1 MVLDG
6 RVHTKAYG
14 KLFLASVPPA
24 TTVRTQLAQI
34 SPRGPPVAERPRLDA
49 LMGEQA
55 FLAVDQPL
63 DLGVTLG
70 SGQSFRWRLND
81 DGAWAGVLGHD
92 MVRLQAVE
100 GGLLVESGPT
110 PPGKLTD
117 ALAAYLRLDDDLPAI
132 QRQLAED
139 GRVGEAIAAYS
150 GLRVLRQDPWE
161 TLAAFIL
168 SQNSNIPRIAG
179 TIEGDRPSALASR
192 WSRWARPG
200 TRFPHPRGWL
210 RWARRRSEKLGCG
223 YRAPYL
229 SGAAAMVA
237 SGEVRLDRLRRAS
250 YQEAQEALLAI
261 LGGGE
266 KVADCVMLFALDQMV
281 AFPVD
286 RWIRRA
292 LEDWYAPG
300 IAMTY
305 PRARAWAL
313 EQFGPLAGYAN
324 QYLFWGRRQGQ
335 GGTLH
340 PQGTALDPHAGSRI
354 LFCNVTLASPRRH
367 MRMICPELLI
377 LSDDAP
383 RPDRGG
389 PPVPSD
395 DAPLIEITAK
405 NLGVRPFIR
414 HRRMKGDK
422 GKQGPASR

>member
-1 MVLDG
+1 
-6 RVHTKAYG
+6 
-14 KLFLASVPPA
+14 
-24 TTVRTQLAQI
+24 
-34 SPRGPPVAERPRLDA
+34 VAERPRLDA
-49 LMGEQA
+49 LMGKQA

-81 DGAWAGVLGHD
+81 DGAWTGVLGHD
-92 MVRLQAVE
+92 MVRLRAVE

-110 PPGKLTD
+110 PPEKLTD

-132 QRQLAED
+132 QRHLAED
-139 GRVGEAIAAYS
+139 GRVGEAIAAYP

-179 TIEGDRPSALASR
+179 TIEAIAQRFGDPVEQMGASGHTFPSPVRLAEAGEKALR
-192 WSRWARPG
+192 
-200 TRFPHPRGWL
+200 
-210 RWARRRSEKLGCG
+210 ELGCG

-261 LGGGE
+261 LGVGE
-266 KVADCVMLFALDQMV
+266 KVADCVMLFALDQMD

-292 LEDWYAPG
+292 LEEWYAPG

-305 PRARAWAL
+305 PQARAWAL

-335 GGTLH
+335 GATL
-340 PQGTALDPHAGSRI
+340 
-354 LFCNVTLASPRRH
+354 
-367 MRMICPELLI
+367 
-377 LSDDAP
+377 
-383 RPDRGG
+383 
-389 PPVPSD
+389 PS
-395 DAPLIEITAK
+395 
-405 NLGVRPFIR
+405 
-414 HRRMKGDK
+414 
-422 GKQGPASR
+422 